1 MDLNEI
7 QTRLDGIVA
16 KMLEKGKPT
25 PDASFRVRSNAAP
38 AIMTNYGSYPDNE
51 YNAHSTLEAA
61 EAWADA
67 LPSPED
73 AHRAE
78 FLRLSAAAADY
89 ADAHLPGDPAAE
101 KIRASIVEE
110 MHRLSGSAITGP
122 GTQKEYA
129 AINRDF

>member
-1 MDLNEI
+1 MHLNEI

-25 PDASFRVRSNAAP
+25 PDASLIVRANVAP
-38 AIMTNYGSYPDNE
+38 AIMTNYGSHPSDKYDF
-51 YNAHSTLEAA
+51 HSTLEAA

-67 LPSPED
+67 LPSPEA

-78 FLRLSAAAADY
+78 FLRLSSAAADY

-129 AINRDF
+129 VINRDF